1 MKIENIYLWIYTL
14 LTSDSTKI
22 DYQQGVIPRD
32 LKIYSKRDLLQI
44 YGCSYVECR
53 EAWHGHCME
62 TVIHCIS
69 SSFVNSFQILTKYSK
84 KHQQIEILHFKL
96 DSKLAFN
103 WFKICGYDERYFKR
117 FLIGQFC

>member
-62 TVIHCIS
+62 TVIHFS

-84 KHQQIEILHFKL
+84 KHQQIQILHYKL